1 MEKIIENEM
10 VIIRQNKYPIPPVM
24 KALKEAGF
32 KWCNSKGYFK
42 GRITD
47 ENRFML
53 KLLGYL
59 K

>member
-1 MEKIIENEM
+1 M